1 MDKFKRWQTYA
12 LMIVCV
18 LLNLIGR
25 YIATTLQLPF
35 WLDAIG
41 TLIVA
46 IELGPVCGA
55 ICGALLNI
63 ILGFWEAKTFAYVI
77 VSICIGVSAGIFF
90 SKSKNFSVFRV
101 LSFAIFTGFLSV
113 ILSTTLS
120 LRLYNG
126 RTGNIWGD
134 GLIDMISRDVNVPLV
149 CSFLGDAFVNV
160 PDKVLSVLAAVGV
173 VLLYRKCTDRRK
185 KPAAEKMILLFL
197 VPLASLM
204 VTTRV
209 KAFDMK
215 SEYSAVLYDTD
226 DGLDTMEINAICQTP
241 DGYVFAGTYAGLY
254 RCDGNKFEEVVLD
267 DRINNV
273 MALFVDS
280 KGFLWIGTNDSG
292 MARYNP
298 ETGQTLFYT
307 TYEGLSSNSV
317 RGFCE
322 DLKGNIFA
330 ATATSLCMVGVDGR
344 IKVFSDEELY
354 GVRSLACNRLG
365 IVAGV
370 TNGGELFFTEG
381 DVLIKKLRLNEDNA
395 SYAAVGTGDNEQFIV
410 GTTSDFVIRMTVV
423 NKQVIPGKKYTIQN
437 AEYFNKIY
445 YSEENNGYFYC
456 CEKGN
461 GFLTKEGK
469 STDMSTTE
477 FTSNVMDIVV
487 DYQGNAWFASNKQGI
502 LRYSWNPF
510 MDIFAK
516 ANVEKAVV
524 NCVLVKDGLLYVG
537 TNSGLITIDLKTYY
551 AVPIDYPGYFKDVS
565 IRDLMEDSK
574 GNIWAST
581 YGRHGL
587 IELKA
592 DGGIETYNEHNRG
605 TLGGKFRTCLELEDG
620 TMVAATTMGLNFIRN
635 GVVKR
640 TMGEEEGLTTQVL
653 SIVEIADGDILVG
666 TDGDGILIISNGK
679 IIHRYAKDDGMES
692 LVILRIVPCGEGEY
706 IYVTSN
712 ALYHYKD
719 ETITRLTNFPYNNN
733 YDVHFT
739 EDGKAWVE
747 SSAGIFIVD
756 RDDLINNVQNLN
768 YTLLNRVR
776 GLYSTLTANARNAY
790 YGGNLYLCCTD
801 GVRRISDGEDNF
813 VDKYYDIRVGK
824 LVADNVVIEPDE
836 KGDYIVPATSG
847 RIVFDVAVL
856 NFTLSNPLLHI
867 YLEGSG
873 DEGILCTQREMQPLS
888 YMNLPYGNYKL
899 NVEVYDQAGK
909 EIIRKETFNV
919 FKDSQIFERGYFKAY
934 LFTVCTL
941 FVVFVGWFI
950 GRIGV
955 GINSLERWQKEAKI
969 DPMTG
974 FWNKGYSQE
983 ALVDICKNTEGI
995 LMVIDLDNF
1004 KLVNDVFGHEMG
1016 DKVLVEFADLVRSCI
1031 RDDDFVGRIGGDE
1044 FVAFIRGATEEPAV
1058 AEKEKY
1064 LNEQILKSGEDLMGK
1079 EMGIPLG
1086 VSIGAVSTD
1095 SEGGDYTEMFRKA
1108 DKALYSVK
1116 QNGKHGYAIY
1126 RSESLNL
1133 GEEGEIKAN
1142 GVAGI
1147 KMILEERGAHK
1158 GAYLVDLDK
1167 LQMIYRLFSR
1177 MAKRTIVNVWI
1188 VQFILTKNDG
1198 GEVDKDMMQNL
1209 IDVLTTNLRSND
1221 VMAPNG
1227 KNQVILILT
1236 DISAENGHTPIDRIM
1251 NAWNKV
1257 NGHEEYTLTYETE
1270 GMS

>member
-1 MDKFKRWQTYA
+1 MEKFKRWQTYA

-18 LLNLIGR
+18 LMNLIGR
-25 YIATTLQLPF
+25 YIATKLQLPF

-41 TLIVA
+41 TIIAA

-63 ILGFWEAKTFAYVI
+63 ILGFWQIKTFAYII
-77 VSICIGVSAGIFF
+77 VSIGIGISAGIIFN
-90 SKSKNFSVFRV
+90 KSKDYSLFRV
-101 LSFAIFTGFLSV
+101 LSVALFTGFLSV
-113 ILSTTLS
+113 ILSTMLS
-120 LRLYNG
+120 LRMYDG

-149 CSFLGDAFVNV
+149 CSFLGDAFVNI
-160 PDKVLSVLAAVGV
+160 PDKILSVILAVGFV
-173 VLLYRKCTDRRK
+173 RLHRMCTDRRK
-185 KPAAEKMILLFL
+185 KPDVGRMILLILIPFASVL
-197 VPLASLM
+197 VSM
-204 VTTRV
+204 HT

-215 SEYSAVLYDTD
+215 SEYAAVLYDTD
-226 DGLDTMEINAICQTP
+226 DGLATMEINAIAQTP
-241 DGYVFAGTYAGLY
+241 DGYVWAGTYAGLY
-254 RCDGNKFEEVVLD
+254 RCDGYKFEEVVLD
-267 DRINNV
+267 ERINNV
-273 MALFVDS
+273 MSLFVDK
-280 KGFLWIGTNDSG
+280 KGCLWVGTNDSG

-298 ETGQTLFYT
+298 NNGEVNFYT

-317 RGFCE
+317 RAFCE
-322 DLKGNIFA
+322 DLNGNIFA
-330 ATATSLCMVGVDGR
+330 ATATQLCMVASDGR
-344 IKVFSDEELY
+344 IIVFPDKELY

-365 IVAGV
+365 IVGGV

-381 DVLIKKLRLNEDNA
+381 TELIKKMRLNEDNA
-395 SYAAVGTGDNEQFIV
+395 SYSAVSTGDNEQFLV

-423 NKQVIPGKKYTIQN
+423 NKQVIPGKRYTVQD

-445 YSEENNGYFYC
+445 YSEDNNGYFYC

-469 STDMSTTE
+469 STDMSTSE
-477 FTSNVMDIVV
+477 FSSSVTDIAV
-487 DYQGNAWFASNKQGI
+487 DYQGNAWFCSNKQGI

-516 ANVEKAVV
+516 ANIEKEVV
-524 NCVLVKDGLLYVG
+524 NCVLINDGLLYVG
-537 TNSGLITIDLKTYY
+537 TNNGLFTIDLKTYY
-551 AVPIDYPGYFKDVS
+551 SVPIDNPEYFRNVR
-565 IRDLMEDSK
+565 IRDLMKDSK
-574 GNIWAST
+574 GNIWACT
-581 YGRHGL
+581 YGKHGL
-587 IELKA
+587 IEIRK
-592 DGGIETYNEHNRG
+592 DGVIETYNERNRG
-605 TLGGKFRTCLELEDG
+605 TLGGKFRSAIELEDG
-620 TMVAATTMGLNFIRN
+620 TIVAATSIGLNFIRN

-640 TMGEEEGLTTQVL
+640 TMGEAEGITTQVL
-653 SIVEIADGDILVG
+653 TMVEIANGDILAG
-666 TDGDGILIISNGK
+666 TDGDGIVIISDGK
-679 IIHRYAKDDGMES
+679 ILRRYAKDDGMES
-692 LVILRIVPCGEGEY
+692 LVILKIVPCGEREY

-712 ALYHYKD
+712 ALYYYKD
-719 ETITRLTNFPYNNN
+719 ETITKLNNFPYNNN
-733 YDVHFT
+733 YDVHFAD
-739 EDGKAWVE
+739 DGTAWVE

-756 RDDLINNVQNLN
+756 KEDLIGNVENLK
-768 YTLLNRVR
+768 YTLLNKGR

-801 GVRRISDGEDNF
+801 GVRRIAVGGENF
-813 VDKYYDIRVGK
+813 VDKDYDIRVGK
-824 LVADNVVIEPDE
+824 LTADNVVVEPD
-836 KGDYIVPATSG
+836 KNGNYIVPATSG
-847 RIVFDVAVL
+847 RITFDVAIL

-873 DEGILCTQREMQPLS
+873 DDGITCTQREIQPLS
-888 YMNLPYGNYKL
+888 YLNLPYGNYQL
-899 NVEVYDQAGK
+899 TVEVYDSAGK
-909 EIIRKETFNV
+909 EIVRTERFKI
-919 FKDSQIFERGYFKAY
+919 FKDSQIFERGYFRAY

-941 FVVFVGWFI
+941 FVILVGWFI

-974 FWNKGYSQE
+974 FWNKGYTQQ
-983 ALVDICKNTEGI
+983 ALLETCRNTDGI

-1016 DKVLVEFADLVRSCI
+1016 DKVLIRFAELIRSCI
-1031 RDDDFVGRIGGDE
+1031 RDDDFIGRIGGDE
-1044 FVAFIRGATEEPAV
+1044 FVAFIRGTKDELAV

-1064 LNEQILKSGEDLMGK
+1064 LNEQILKSGEELMGK

-1086 VSIGAVSTD
+1086 VSIGAVSTSD
-1095 SEGGDYTEMFRKA
+1095 EGDDYTDLFRKA

-1142 GVAGI
+1142 GIAGI

-1167 LQMIYRLFSR
+1167 LQMVYRLFSR
-1177 MAKRTIVNVWI
+1177 MAQRTIVNVWI
-1188 VQFILTKNDG
+1188 VQFILTRKDG
-1198 GEVDKDMMQNL
+1198 GEVDKDMMQSL
-1209 IDVLTTNLRSND
+1209 IDVLTSNLRSND

-1236 DISAENGHTPIDRIM
+1236 DITPENGHTPIDRIM
-1251 NAWNKV
+1251 STWNKV
-1257 NGHEEYTLTYETE
+1257 EGSQDYSLTYETE